1 MPRRSLPAPLMRAT
15 PLQLLI
21 QTGLKWYRDDCAA
34 MAAAVSFHALFS
46 LFPMLL
52 LLLGIFG
59 AVMGPDTE
67 ALRQGEAIAVQFL
80 PKDVYVLLKSTIAA
94 LNQSSVGAGIIGSG
108 LLLYSASTV
117 FNVLSDAV
125 NKIWRSY
132 RLKRPAQ
139 SMRRTVLRFVLKKFS
154 AFIFLCGGSVLL
166 LTSLITSI
174 VIRIVLRVLTTI
186 ESTIPLPIAIDEIG
200 LANGLQLMA
209 SLLLLT
215 IAISILFKLLPSTTV
230 GWRDVW
236 LGGLLTALLVV
247 GLQQLVSNSVIAI
260 GSYFIS
266 YGVIGSSMIL
276 LLWIYL
282 TSQLFLLGC
291 TFTYVYAHLYG
302 TRRHQG
308 LPQDRS
314 QQKRQPKQRR
324 QKRSGSV

>member
-1 MPRRSLPAPLMRAT
+1 MPRRSLPLPRQRAT
-15 PLQLLI
+15 LLQLLV
-21 QTGLKWYRDDCAA
+21 QTGLKWYRDDCGA

-67 ALRQGEAIAVQFL
+67 ALRQGEAIAQQFL
-80 PKDVYVLLKSTIAA
+80 PQDVYVLLKSTIAA
-94 LNQSSVGAGIIGSG
+94 LNRSSVGAGLIGSG

-132 RLKRPAQ
+132 RPKRPAQ

-154 AFIFLCGGSVLL
+154 AFIFLCGSAALL
-166 LTSLITSI
+166 LLSLIANI
-174 VIRIVLRVLTTI
+174 VIRVVLRVLTTI
-186 ESTIPLPIAIDEIG
+186 ENTIPLLLIDEIG
-200 LANGLQLMA
+200 LANGLQLLV

-236 LGGLLTALLVV
+236 FGGLLTALLVV

-291 TFTYVYAHLYG
+291 VFTYVYAHLYG
-302 TRRHQG
+302 TRQHQG
-308 LPQDRS
+308 LPPERRQRRW
-314 QQKRQPKQRR
+314 QQKQRR
-324 QKRSGSV
+324 QKRSAG